1 MEAGLSPTEA
11 CIAVLKRIVDRTR
24 LKRLLDERGRPL
36 FSVQLYAVRKDG
48 AYGSAA
54 FVSGRQFAVSDTTG
68 HRLEPAAFLWEAD
81 KK

>member
-11 CIAVLKRIVDRTR
+11 CLAVLKRIVDRTR
-24 LKRLLDERGRPL
+24 IKRLLDDKGRPL
-36 FSVQLYAVRKDG
+36 FSVQVYAVRKDG

-54 FVSGRQFAVSDTTG
+54 FVSGRNFAVNDG
-68 HRLEPAAFLWEAD
+68 NGNRLEPAAFLYEAE